1 MTTPNL
7 AKQDYLRDIAAKLT
21 AAKFGG
27 KADIIKTACGTLNIS
42 RPQL

>member
-1 MTTPNL
+1 MATPNL

-27 KADIIKTACGTLNIS
+27 NRC
-42 RPQL
+42 